1 MFLATIDLSQD
12 TVQYGKSNLQCLI
25 QVVPM
30 AGVDVSNVDM
40 ANLAAVK
47 AAIVPGKTKLVGYMC
62 VRVDLL
68 LPLCC
73 CRALAAGVCM
83 SCT

>member
-1 MFLATIDLSQD
+1 
-12 TVQYGKSNLQCLI
+12 
-25 QVVPM
+25 M